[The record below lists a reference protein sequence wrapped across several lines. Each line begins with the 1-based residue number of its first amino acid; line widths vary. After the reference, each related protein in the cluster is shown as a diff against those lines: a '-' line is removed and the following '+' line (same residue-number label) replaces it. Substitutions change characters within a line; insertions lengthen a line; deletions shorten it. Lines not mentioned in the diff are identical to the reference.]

1 MIDIA
6 AINKIEDKE
15 VLEEELENLEA
26 ALEENAYD
34 MNDVSGVTN
43 WFADFAK

>member
-1 MIDIA
+1 MVDIA
-6 AINKIEDKE
+6 AIDEIEDE
-15 VLEEELENLEA
+15 EALEEELENLEA